1 MEKYLK
7 RISAFVITLSIVLTT
22 ILLPNASTDVEV
34 KVQSTPKID
43 VMLTSK
49 DNDLDL
55 SNFEGDVLKALKEK
69 GIDTSDINFTTVERN
84 FIDTNTS
91 DAAKIFNS
99 WKQFPFNTSSS
110 WYYDSNLKAIRNNTN
125 PAYETGF
132 MDTNSVV
139 KDVTLYSTIY
149 GPQPAQPLGY
159 IFRVHQQ
166 ANDANRYNMYMLWVS
181 QNTNTGKRIIGV
193 FKIEGLIFDY
203 NIWKNYAYQGSYTAM
218 ALAQWNNGSTPYWGW
233 IPDGSNWYNFGGYPY
248 TTPATIGTT
257 ATNIKDSKLKTTTL
271 GWVDVG
277 STPTTFDLKLEVK
290 GEQINVIYNNNN
302 VLSVKDSSYK
312 EGYYGFFQTSHVD
325 PRFYGISVET
335 TKSKT
340 FEQVLREP
348 TWREDAKH
356 VIVNVDNN
364 IDDTLTSSST
374 IGEILSRTLA
384 DDIHFIQWGTDTN
397 KSTTTNFIKQNDSK
411 GLFTYNNN
419 YNKAIEDTVNYIE
432 SLIEK
437 QETEEQHITIGQEI
451 NLSVTPENFK
461 TDAISDEY
469 PNGRWKINHE
479 YKYFTNNLGQ
489 STEAG
494 FYSPNLNCTFDKP
507 GKYEITFD
515 DEVVKTI
522 YVHRKPVAD
531 FEINIDN
538 LAIELKSL
546 SYDLDSSENN
556 GIANEKW
563 YYKEVS
569 ESTWTEGK
577 LTKLD
582 KTKIYMIK
590 LEVTDEQGITNYTTK
605 YVGTGNPV
613 SKFTFTN
620 DIVCKYNKLEIN
632 NSSYDPIGYDIST
645 QTWELKK
652 DGKLV
657 GTYSEPILDF
667 NTSNLGPGNYSYTL
681 TITNSVNTKSESY
694 TKSFTI
700 VDDVAKPEIAVD
712 TDINNAWLPEK
723 EVDVEISDNES
734 NVSKWRYE
742 FVTSPTPTSI
752 NDDWS
757 NWETEKTEMTINS
770 GALSGRYYLHIQ
782 AYDEANNLTERTIGP
797 FNLDNTNPVING
809 VDVEKQGFRDNK
821 VTIHAFDEHSGIV
834 GYALTKYE
842 PTTFDMRSRTFA
854 AVETPE
860 FQESN
865 EFKVDSDGLYTAWAI
880 DALGNI
886 ETSVCEVTNSNQT
899 DKTTTVYA
907 EIGSE
912 FKVTI
917 PKKIVLDGAT
927 KSGTYTVTV
936 EGDIAG
942 LEIVNVTPDSA
953 VTLSSK
959 DKADVIGTIT
969 QDKLNWTY
977 SEIYTDSKILAN
989 GSISASGITA
999 GAWNGTF
1006 NFAIKLE
1013 NNGKYTNS
1021 EWSVE
1026 YQDVTFDME
1035 ELDNSKNENIE

>member
-1 MEKYLK
+1 MRKHFKKIL
-7 RISAFVITLSIVLTT
+7 SFGLSLSI
-22 ILLPNASTDVEV
+22 ILGLIVTPTASTDVEV
-34 KVQSTPKID
+34 KVQNTPKID
-43 VMLTSK
+43 IMLTSK
-49 DNDLDL
+49 NTNLDL
-55 SNFEGDVLKALKEK
+55 SNFETDVKTKLKQL
-69 GIDTSDINFTTVERN
+69 GVSTNDINFTTIERVTTSFDQDSASPTEIMNSWDQYPNPNAYIVYGNYILNNALGGNSFPVGSIRSFNQVFIKDNTYDSDDLSISADINIHHCEFSSGLVVKYDPTTDIAYLALANNCQRTGYKYCKSITLVKATNFKSYLGVYPTYKVVENQATVLASAASSN
-84 FIDTNTS
+84 FGIPYIASGCADLANTS
-91 DAAKIFNS
+91 
-99 WKQFPFNTSSS
+99 
-110 WYYDSNLKAIRNNTN
+110 
-125 PAYETGF
+125 
-132 MDTNSVV
+132 
-139 KDVTLYSTIY
+139 
-149 GPQPAQPLGY
+149 
-159 IFRVHQQ
+159 
-166 ANDANRYNMYMLWVS
+166 
-181 QNTNTGKRIIGV
+181 
-193 FKIEGLIFDY
+193 
-203 NIWKNYAYQGSYTAM
+203 
-218 ALAQWNNGSTPYWGW
+218 
-233 IPDGSNWYNFGGYPY
+233 
-248 TTPATIGTT
+248 
-257 ATNIKDSKLKTTTL
+257 
-271 GWVDVG
+271 
-277 STPTTFDLKLEVK
+277 TTFNMKAEYIDKT
-290 GEQINVIYNNNN
+290 GTINVYVNGKLAISHYVGDIVGGPGLYAGCNAAFQN
-302 VLSVKDSSYK
+302 VMVESTSESIKTYK
-312 EGYYGFFQTSHVD
+312 E
-325 PRFYGISVET
+325 
-335 TKSKT
+335 
-340 FEQVLREP
+340 VLTEP
-348 TWREDAKH
+348 TWRDNAKH
-356 VIVNVDNN
+356 IVVNVDNN
-364 IDDTLTSSST
+364 IDDTLTSTST

-397 KSTTTNFIKQNDSK
+397 KSATTNFIKQNDNK
-411 GLFTYNNN
+411 GLFTYNSD
-419 YNKAIEDTVNYIE
+419 YSKAIEDTANYIKTLVGYE
-432 SLIEK
+432 EA
-437 QETEEQHITIGQEI
+437 EEQYITIGQEI

-461 TDAISDEY
+461 TGATSTDY
-469 PNGRWKINHE
+469 PNGRWKVNHE
-479 YKYFTNNLGQ
+479 YKYFANNLGQ
-489 STEAG
+489 SSDAG
-494 FYSPNLNCTFDKP
+494 MYTPNLTCAFNKP

-531 FEINIDN
+531 FEINIEN
-538 LAIELKSL
+538 LVLELKST
-546 SYDLDSSENN
+546 SSDLDSDTNN
-556 GIANEKW
+556 GIASEKW
-563 YYKEVS
+563 YYKEASAS
-569 ESTWTEGK
+569 EWMEGK
-577 LTKLD
+577 LTQLD
-582 KTKIYMIK
+582 KTKIYVIK
-590 LEVTDEQGITNYTTK
+590 LEVEDFQGATSYTTK

-620 DIVCKYNKLEIN
+620 DTVCKYNKLEIN
-632 NSSYDPIGYDIST
+632 NTSYDPIGYDISNES
-645 QTWELKK
+645 WVLKK
-652 DGKLV
+652 EGEV
-657 GTYSEPILDF
+657 IGTYTTPILDF
-667 NTSNLGPGNYSYTL
+667 NTANLGSGNYSYTL
-681 TITNSVNTKSESY
+681 TVANSAGTKSEAY

-712 TDINNAWLPEK
+712 TDVNNTWLPEK

-742 FVTSPTPTSI
+742 FVTSPTPTI
-752 NDDWS
+752 EDNEWS

-782 AYDEANNLTERTIGP
+782 AYDSANNLTERTIGP

-809 VDVEKQGFRDNK
+809 VNVEKQGFRDNK

-842 PTTFDMRSRTFA
+842 PTTFDMRARTFA
-854 AVETPE
+854 AVKTPE

-865 EFKVDSDGLYTAWAI
+865 EFKVESDGLYTAWVI
-880 DALGNI
+880 DELGNI
-886 ETSVCEVTNSNQT
+886 ETSVCEITNSNQT

-917 PKKIVLDGAT
+917 PKKIVLSGTT

-942 LEIVNVTPDSA
+942 LEVISVTPDSA

-1035 ELDNSKNENIE
+1035 ELDNSEVTE